1 MKSILAL
8 GCICTCALLV
18 GCDNGTSVTTIE
30 SNQIRPPAAQPVEPP
45 SAPNIGTSN
54 SVGQDGTAAPKSGN

>member
-8 GCICTCALLV
+8 GCISACALLV

-30 SNQIRPPAAQPVEPP
+30 SSEIRPPAAQPVEPP
-45 SAPNIGTSN
+45 KGPSLGSTQST
-54 SVGQDGTAAPKSGN
+54 GQDGQAPAPK

>member
-8 GCICTCALLV
+8 GCISACALLV

-30 SNQIRPPAAQPVEPP
+30 SSQIRPPAAQPIEPP
-45 SAPNIGTSN
+45 KGPSLGSTPGNTQGGEAP
-54 SVGQDGTAAPKSGN
+54 APK